1 MSLPSKWKRLD
12 AACLALVVGLGG
24 CGSAPPALEPRGSAD
39 EAAPQ
44 PAGTSLSAFEAA
56 QRQRAL
62 EQERQGRLA
71 DAAWTW
77 EVLSVLKPDNAE
89 YRDSLAAVRRQID
102 AAVAD
107 RLQRAQQAQK
117 RGETESATTQYLTV
131 LSLQPDNAQAAEAL
145 RSLERERNRRS
156 YLGKPSRITLA
167 RRASEAESKPA
178 ARAAAATATQD
189 RNELEHIALLANQG
203 ELDEAIAQLERHV
216 AADRRDAAA
225 RQMLAD
231 LYFQKAD
238 KLGGRGQ
245 KQAAIAWLQKSLK
258 LDAGH
263 ARAAALLKQL
273 QAEPAGAAAA
283 AAPNGG
289 APAARS
295 AR

>member
-1 MSLPSKWKRLD
+1 MSLPLKLKRLD
-12 AACLALVVGLGG
+12 AACLALAVGLVG
-24 CGSAPPALEPRGSAD
+24 CGSAPTVVDPRGPAEESAS
-39 EAAPQ
+39 Q
-44 PAGTSLSAFEAA
+44 PAGGALSTFESA
-56 QRQRAL
+56 QRQRAM
-62 EQERQGRLA
+62 EQERQGHLA
-71 DAAWTW
+71 DAAWSW
-77 EVLSVLKPDNAE
+77 EVLSVLRPDNAE
-89 YRDSLAAVRRQID
+89 YRDSLAAVRRRID
-102 AAVAD
+102 SAVAE
-107 RLQRAQQAQK
+107 RLQRAQQAHK
-117 RGETESATTQYLTV
+117 RGETESAATHYLTV

-167 RRASEAESKPA
+167 RRAPEAEGKPA
-178 ARAAAATATQD
+178 ARAAAAAPQD
-189 RNELEHIALLANQG
+189 RNELEHVALLANQG

-216 AADRRDAAA
+216 AADRRDTAA
-225 RQMLAD
+225 RQLLAD

-245 KQAAIAWLQKSLK
+245 KQAATVWLQKSLK

-273 QAEPAGAAAA
+273 QAEPLGAAA

-289 APAARS
+289 AAARS